1 MRTPWRVLALA
12 FVVLVAGPAGLVRGA
27 DGPPGSSA
35 PSIAELR
42 QRYARPTEVP
52 VPADNAWTKER
63 ETLGRM
69 LFFDPRLSGSNAIS
83 CASCHNPAFSWADGL
98 PRAVGH
104 GMRPLGRRTP
114 TILNVAWAD
123 TLFWDGRADSLEA
136 QALGPIQAPE
146 EMNLPL
152 GEMIA
157 KLERI
162 DGYRR
167 GFEIAYPREGITPAT
182 VAKAIAV
189 FERTVV
195 SGIAPFD
202 RWVAGDE
209 AAIPESAKRGF
220 TLFNTKGKC
229 AACHSGWNFTD
240 GSFHDL
246 GLPSSDR
253 GRGQVLPRLGRMQHA
268 FKTPT
273 LRNADLR
280 APYMHDGS
288 MATLGDVLAFYV
300 QGGEARPSRSLEMTP
315 VALTDRE
322 KIELLAF
329 LRTLT
334 SDDAPAVVPVLPR

>member
-1 MRTPWRVLALA
+1 MRSPWRVLPLV
-12 FVVLVAGPAGLVRGA
+12 FVALVAGPAGLVRGA
-27 DGPPGSSA
+27 DGPPGSSV

-83 CASCHNPAFSWADGL
+83 CASCHNPGFSWADGL
-98 PRAVGH
+98 PRAVGQ

-114 TILNVAWAD
+114 TILNVAWSD

-136 QALGPIQAPE
+136 QALGPIQAPD

-162 DGYRR
+162 DGYRSV
-167 GFEIAYPREGITPAT
+167 FQLAYPREGITPAT

-189 FERTVV
+189 FERTVI
-195 SGIAPFD
+195 SGVAPFD
-202 RWVAGDE
+202 RWVAGDD

-246 GLPSSDR
+246 GLPSADR
-253 GRGQVLPRLGRMQHA
+253 GRGQLLPRIVRMQHA

-273 LRNADLR
+273 LRNADRR

-288 MATLGDVLAFYV
+288 LATLGDVLAFYV
-300 QGGEARPSRSLEMTP
+300 RGGETRPSHSPEMAP

-322 KIELLAF
+322 KVELLAF